1 MTIKRG
7 WYKHFKGGYYYV
19 TGTATHSET
28 GEQMV
33 IYHHQG
39 EPSKLWV
46 RPASMWHE
54 LVNGEPR
61 FKYIADNFVCSDS
74 KCTYSIEPK
83 EVRDYE

>member
-1 MTIKRG
+1 MTIKKG

-19 TGTATHSET
+19 LDTATHTET

-39 EPSKLWV
+39 ESSKLWV

-61 FKYIADNFVCSDS
+61 FKYIGDNTIFGDG
-74 KCTYSIEPK
+74 KTTYCIEPE
-83 EVRDYE
+83 EVRHV